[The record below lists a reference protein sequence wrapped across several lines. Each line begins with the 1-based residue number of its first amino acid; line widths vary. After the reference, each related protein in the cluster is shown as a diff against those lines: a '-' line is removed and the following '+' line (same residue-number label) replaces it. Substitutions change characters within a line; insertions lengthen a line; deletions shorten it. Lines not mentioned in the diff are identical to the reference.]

1 MESSPL
7 FARTFDFLSWLLPRT
22 ESFPRAQRFAV
33 TQRLQG
39 AALDFQEMI
48 VEAETLRGSARIERL
63 RMADASLGK
72 VRLYLRLCRE
82 WRWLTS
88 GQYEHAARMISEIG
102 RLLGGWMKVTGVQTR
117 GEYCCAISRHGAESM
132 VTGLCAAVPS
142 TIIPGTC
149 VAPTA
154 TTTIP
159 TIATTT
165 PGFG

>member
-1 MESSPL
+1 M

-39 AALDFQEMI
+39 AALDFQELI
-48 VEAETLRGSARIERL
+48 VEAEALRGSARIDRL

-88 GQYEHAARMISEIG
+88 GQYEHAAQMITEMG
-102 RLLGGWMKVTGVQTR
+102 RLLGGWMKVTG
-117 GEYCCAISRHGAESM
+117 A
-132 VTGLCAAVPS
+132 
-142 TIIPGTC
+142 
-149 VAPTA
+149 
-154 TTTIP
+154 
-159 TIATTT
+159 
-165 PGFG
+165 